1 MKTST
6 CRWHKGAIR
15 LSVTVA
21 ILGTWCL
28 VGAPLWGAL
37 TWERL
42 DISTKAGLTDTDV
55 EVDFPFQN
63 NSTETIVITKT
74 TTSCGCTVVSLNN
87 SSIAP
92 GQRSVIHVS
101 YVIGQ
106 RSGPQHSIIHV
117 VTNSGDQPQTDLH
130 LRVALPPGPVISP
143 VVQFWR
149 VGDPL
154 TAKTTTITLPVGLP
168 LTIKR
173 IVPQGNL
180 FVVEHQISADGR
192 SATLMITPRLSERN
206 NGIDIEIHAAG
217 GDPLIEKVYHAYAT
231 VSETVPPEPV
241 ELKPAGELL
250 KPSHE

>member
-1 MKTST
+1 M
-6 CRWHKGAIR
+6 R
-15 LSVTVA
+15 LIVTVA
-21 ILGTWCL
+21 FLVAWCL

-63 NSTETIVITKT
+63 NSTETIVIAQT

-87 SSIAP
+87 SIIAP
-92 GQRSVIHVS
+92 GQRGVIHAS
-101 YVIGQ
+101 YVIGN

-117 VTNSGDQPQTDLH
+117 VTNSGDKPQTDLH
-130 LRVALPPGPVISP
+130 LRVQLPPGPVISP
-143 VVQFWR
+143 VVQLWH

-154 TAKTTTITLPVGLP
+154 TAKTTTITLPAGLP

-180 FVVEHQISADGR
+180 FVVEHQIGPDGR
-192 SATLMITPRLSERN
+192 SATLTMTPRISQRN

-231 VSETVPPEPV
+231 VSETVPAEPV
-241 ELKPAGELL
+241 ELKPVGESL
-250 KPSHE
+250 KP